1 MATLAPQRPAASAD
15 RWFFTSMALLML
27 ALVFI
32 AFAPSYYLSGIV
44 ASPPGLKPPTP
55 LVHVHAFLFSA
66 WMLLFVLQT
75 QLVAWRRTDLHRTLG
90 AIGFVM
96 LPAMIVIGT
105 LSALHGVHRAS
116 GPPMIPPLTFL
127 AIPLFDIP
135 VFALLIGGALAYR
148 RTPQTHKRLMFIAMV
163 VMMSPAVGRIPLPP
177 PFVGPVAIFV
187 LPDLFLLALVFL
199 DLMTL
204 GRVHRATFWGGLL
217 LVGSQLLRVFI
228 WETEGWLAFARW
240 ASGLVA

>member
-1 MATLAPQRPAASAD
+1 MATLAQRRPAASAD

-32 AFAPSYYLSGIV
+32 GFAPSYYLSGILKP
-44 ASPPGLKPPTP
+44 PPGLKPATT

-75 QLVAWRRTDLHRTLG
+75 QLVAWRRTDLHRLLG
-90 AIGFVM
+90 TIGFLI
-96 LPAMIVIGT
+96 LPVMIVIAT
-105 LSALHGVHRAS
+105 VSALHGVHRAS

-127 AIPLFDIP
+127 AVPLLDVP
-135 VFALLIGGALAYR
+135 VFALLIGGALANR
-148 RTPQTHKRLMFIAMV
+148 RTPQMHKRLMFIAMIG
-163 VMMSPAVGRIPLPP
+163 MMSPAIGRMPLPP

-187 LPDLFLLALVFL
+187 LPDLFLFALVLF
-199 DLMTL
+199 DLMIM
-204 GRVHRATFWGGLL
+204 GRVHRATVWGGLL
-217 LVGSQLLRVFI
+217 LVGSQVLRVLV